1 MSKQNKYLD
10 VMIDIETASTKY
22 DACVLSIGIVKFN
35 LFDSEGNYY
44 ELPNSLPI
52 DTKYS

>member
-35 LFDSEGNYY
+35 LFDSEVERDKL
-44 ELPNSLPI
+44 ELLIYLDSCV
-52 DTKYS
+52 